1 MQFITKQQVLG
12 ILSLVV
18 MTASLELVVHWLPPR
33 PSLPEDSVVL
43 AAVDDSLAQ
52 GRTHYGYRLDGLS
65 VRLCLF
71 DPNTAD
77 SATLVA
83 LGFAPWQ
90 ARNMLRYRAKGGVY
104 RRADDLRKL
113 YGMTDSMY
121 AALMPYIQIDSSR
134 FAVASDSVLAF
145 AVRQTKRDTV
155 VELNSVDSTGLRAI
169 KGVGAATA
177 RVILR
182 YREELGGYV
191 DTAQLRE
198 IDDYYDYVYWVIPW
212 DSILPHVRVCTD
224 SVRLLRV
231 NSLSVRRLAAHPY
244 LRFED
249 AKAIYTLRRNHF
261 TLDSIG
267 DLKAIPTLPDSVIEK
282 IAPYLSFE

>member
-1 MQFITKQQVLG
+1 MQFITKQQGLG
-12 ILSLVV
+12 ILALVV
-18 MTASLELVVHWLPPR
+18 LVAVLEGVAHWLPSH
-33 PSLPEDSVVL
+33 PSTVEEEVLLAAEDSL
-43 AAVDDSLAQ
+43 KQ
-52 GRTHYGYRLDGLS
+52 THPYYRYQRDTIAIHL
-65 VRLCLF
+65 RPF

-77 SATLVA
+77 SITLRE
-83 LGFAPWQ
+83 LGLAPWQ

-104 RRADDLRKL
+104 RRAEDLRKL

-134 FAVASDSVLAF
+134 FAVAADSLPAF
-145 AVRQTKRDTV
+145 FARHTKRDTV
-155 VELNSVDSTGLRAI
+155 VELNSADTASLQAI
-169 KGVGAATA
+169 RGIGAATA
-177 RVILR
+177 RVIIR

-198 IDDYYDYVYWVIPW
+198 INDYYDYVFWDIPW

-249 AKAIYTLRRNHF
+249 AKAIYTLRRNRF

-267 DLKAIPTLPDSVIEK
+267 ELRAIPTLPDSVVEK

>member
-1 MQFITKQQVLG
+1 MQFITKQQGIG
-12 ILSLVV
+12 ILALVILI
-18 MTASLELVVHWLPPR
+18 AALELVVHWLPSR
-33 PSLPEDSVVL
+33 PTEVDEDILHSAEDSL
-43 AAVDDSLAQ
+43 KQ
-52 GRTHYGYRLDGLS
+52 THPYYRYQRDT
-65 VRLCLF
+65 VAIHLCLF

-77 SATLVA
+77 SATLVG
-83 LGFAPWQ
+83 LGLAPWQ

-104 RRADDLRKL
+104 RRADDLRKI

-121 AALMPYIQIDSSR
+121 AALLPYIQIDSSR
-134 FAVASDSVLAF
+134 FAVATDSVPAF

-155 VELNSVDSTGLRAI
+155 VELNSVDSTGLMAI
-169 KGVGAATA
+169 KGIGATTA
-177 RVILR
+177 RVIIR

-198 IDDYYDYVYWVIPW
+198 INDYYDYVYWDIPW
-212 DSILPHVRVCTD
+212 DSILPYVRVCTD

-249 AKAIYTLRRNHF
+249 AKAIYTLRRNRF

-267 DLKAIPTLPDSVIEK
+267 DLRAIPTLPDSVIEK
-282 IAPYLSFE
+282 ITPYLSFE

>member
-1 MQFITKQQVLG
+1 MQFLTRQQGIG
-12 ILSLVV
+12 ILALVILI
-18 MTASLELVVHWLPPR
+18 AALELVVHWLPYR
-33 PSLPEDSVVL
+33 PSEVDEGMLR
-43 AAVDDSLAQ
+43 AADDSLKQ
-52 GRTHYGYRLDGLS
+52 THPYYRYQRDT
-65 VRLCLF
+65 VAIHLCLF

-77 SATLVA
+77 SATLVG
-83 LGFAPWQ
+83 LGLAPWQ

-121 AALMPYIQIDSSR
+121 AALKPYIQIDSSR
-134 FAVASDSVLAF
+134 FAVAADSLPAF
-145 AVRQTKRDTV
+145 AIKSVKRDTV
-155 VELNSVDSTGLRAI
+155 VELNSADTASLQAI
-169 KGVGAATA
+169 RGIGAATA
-177 RVILR
+177 RAIIR

-198 IDDYYDYVYWVIPW
+198 IDDYYNYVYWDIPW
-212 DSILPHVRVCTD
+212 DSILPYVRVCTD

-249 AKAIYTLRRNHF
+249 AKAVYTLRRNRF
-261 TLDSIG
+261 RLDSIG

-282 IAPYLSFE
+282 I

>member
-1 MQFITKQQVLG
+1 MQFITKQQGIG
-12 ILSLVV
+12 ILALVILI
-18 MTASLELVVHWLPPR
+18 AALELVVHWLPSR
-33 PSLPEDSVVL
+33 PAEADEGMLRAAEDSL
-43 AAVDDSLAQ
+43 KQ
-52 GRTHYGYRLDGLS
+52 TRPYYRYQRDT
-65 VRLCLF
+65 VAIHLCLF

-77 SATLVA
+77 SATLVG
-83 LGFAPWQ
+83 LGLAPWQ

-145 AVRQTKRDTV
+145 AIRQTKRDTV

-177 RVILR
+177 RVIIR

-198 IDDYYDYVYWVIPW
+198 INAYYDYVFWSIPW
-212 DSILPHVRVCTD
+212 DSIMPHVRVCTD

-231 NSLSVRRLAAHPY
+231 NSMSVRRLSSHPY

-249 AKAIYTLRRNHF
+249 AKAIYTLRRNRF
-261 TLDSIG
+261 RLDSIG
-267 DLKAIPTLPDSVIEK
+267 ELKALPTLSDSVIEK
-282 IAPYLSFE
+282 ITPYLSFE

>member
-1 MQFITKQQVLG
+1 MQFLTRQQGIG
-12 ILSLVV
+12 ILALVILV
-18 MTASLELVVHWLPPR
+18 AALELVVHWLPSR
-33 PSLPEDSVVL
+33 PSAVNEGMLRAAEDSL
-43 AAVDDSLAQ
+43 KQ
-52 GRTHYGYRLDGLS
+52 THPYYRYQHDT
-65 VRLCLF
+65 VAIHLCLF

-77 SATLVA
+77 SATLVG
-83 LGFAPWQ
+83 LGLAPWQ

-121 AALMPYIQIDSSR
+121 ATLMPYIQIDSSR
-134 FAVASDSVLAF
+134 FAVASDSLPAF
-145 AVRQTKRDTV
+145 VARQTKRDTV
-155 VELNSVDSTGLRAI
+155 VELNSADSASLQAI
-169 KGVGAATA
+169 RGIGAATA
-177 RVILR
+177 RVIIR

-198 IDDYYDYVYWVIPW
+198 INDYYNYVYWDIPW

-249 AKAIYTLRRNHF
+249 AKAIYTLRRNRF

>member
-18 MTASLELVVHWLPPR
+18 MTASLELVVHWLPSR

-43 AAVDDSLAQ
+43 AAVDDSLTQ
-52 GRTHYGYRLDGLS
+52 VRTHYGYRLDGLS

-90 ARNMLRYRAKGGVY
+90 ARNMLRYRSKGGVY
-104 RRADDLRKL
+104 RRAEDLRKV

-121 AALMPYIQIDSSR
+121 VALLPYIRIDSSLFVLSCDSASR
-134 FAVASDSVLAF
+134 LAVS
-145 AVRQTKRDTV
+145 QPKRDTV
-155 VELNSVDSTGLRAI
+155 VELNSADTASLRAI
-169 KGVGAATA
+169 RGIGAATA
-177 RVILR
+177 RVIIR

-198 IDDYYDYVYWVIPW
+198 INAYYDYVFWSIPW
-212 DSILPHVRVCTD
+212 DSIMPHVRVCTD

-231 NSLSVRRLAAHPY
+231 NSMSVRRLSSHPY

-249 AKAIYTLRRNHF
+249 AKAIYTLRRNRF
-261 TLDSIG
+261 RLDSIG
-267 DLKAIPTLPDSVIEK
+267 ELKALPTLSDSVIEK
-282 IAPYLSFE
+282 ITPYLSFE

>member
-1 MQFITKQQVLG
+1 MALV
-12 ILSLVV
+12 ILI
-18 MTASLELVVHWLPPR
+18 AALELVVHWLPSR
-33 PSLPEDSVVL
+33 PAEVEEGMLRAAEDSL
-43 AAVDDSLAQ
+43 KQ
-52 GRTHYGYRLDGLS
+52 TRPYYRYQRDT
-65 VRLCLF
+65 VAIHLCLF

-77 SATLVA
+77 SATLVG
-83 LGFAPWQ
+83 LGLAPWQ

-134 FAVASDSVLAF
+134 FAVASDSVPAF
-145 AVRQTKRDTV
+145 AARQTKRDTV
-155 VELNSVDSTGLRAI
+155 VELNSADTASLQAI
-169 KGVGAATA
+169 RGIGAATA
-177 RVILR
+177 RVIIR
-182 YREELGGYV
+182 YREELGGYI

-198 IDDYYDYVYWVIPW
+198 IDDYYNYVYWDIPW

-249 AKAIYTLRRNHF
+249 AKAIYTLRRNRF

>member
-1 MQFITKQQVLG
+1 MQFITKQQGIG
-12 ILSLVV
+12 ILALVILI
-18 MTASLELVVHWLPPR
+18 AALELVVHWLPSR
-33 PSLPEDSVVL
+33 PAEADEGMLRAAEDSL
-43 AAVDDSLAQ
+43 KQ
-52 GRTHYGYRLDGLS
+52 TRPYYRYQRDT
-65 VRLCLF
+65 VAIHLCLF

-77 SATLVA
+77 SATLVG
-83 LGFAPWQ
+83 LGLAPWQ

-134 FAVASDSVLAF
+134 FAVATDSVPAF
-145 AVRQTKRDTV
+145 AIKSVKRDTV
-155 VELNSVDSTGLRAI
+155 VELNSADTASLQAI
-169 KGVGAATA
+169 RGIGAATA

-198 IDDYYDYVYWVIPW
+198 IDDYYDYVYWDIPW

-224 SVRLLRV
+224 SVRLLQV

-249 AKAIYTLRRNHF
+249 AKAIYTLRRNRF

-267 DLKAIPTLPDSVIEK
+267 DLRAIPTLPDSVIEK